1 MTDAAARDPRAYV
14 LGGNA
19 STLAFTSS
27 LVAENRQVTAWLVPL
42 AWTPIG
48 VVLGENWQRVG
59 IAADNLAG
67 WTDQTFDPGDE
78 RSFVSSLR
86 ELDLLA
92 RIGWNAPV
100 PETLDDQVVVNLDD
114 VPEDVLDA
122 LTHPPEALVQC
133 ALCRRTCVRDH
144 FVWNERRLCAWDYHA
159 TVFGKRGPWRDVPYE
174 ERLFDTLP
182 RAAYV
187 AGPLLDDASV
197 DAILAID
204 GIDDAVARRLVND
217 TIAADAG
224 HAHLAVRTSG
234 GYTLL
239 RERAAAAAPDE
250 PAAAEAETDEP
261 AGEAAP

>member
-1 MTDAAARDPRAYV
+1 MPNVADTAVKSEARAYV

-27 LVAENRQVTAWLVPL
+27 LVPENRQVTAWLVPL

-59 IAADNLAG
+59 VAADNLAG
-67 WTDQTFDPGDE
+67 WTDQTFDPADE

-86 ELDLLA
+86 ELELLA
-92 RIGWNAPV
+92 RIGWSAPV
-100 PETLDDQVVVNLDD
+100 PELLGEDAVVNADD
-114 VPEDVLDA
+114 LPEDILDA
-122 LTHPPEALVQC
+122 LAHPPESLTQC
-133 ALCRRTCVRDH
+133 AICRRTCVRDH

-159 TVFGKRGPWRDVPYE
+159 TVFGKRGPWRAAPYE
-174 ERLFDTLP
+174 ERLWETIP

-187 AGPLLDDASV
+187 AGPLLEDVGV
-197 DAILAID
+197 DAVLAID
-204 GIDDAVARRLVND
+204 GLDDALARRLLNEA
-217 TIAADAG
+217 IGGDAE

-239 RERAAAAAPDE
+239 RERSERGAASEHDG
-250 PAAAEAETDEP
+250 
-261 AGEAAP
+261 AGS